1 MTMPTPFDLVED
13 SLETVPRFPVEP
25 PDGRKDVAELPRQ
38 VAFLSLM
45 RMAGP
50 AVEVRALP
58 NAGKRN
64 PTKARQEGIKAGLFD
79 LGCWWSGGGHAVVEM
94 KGYTK
99 DGRAG
104 SLSKEQIDF
113 GNLLHRMGT
122 PAACFFTPEKAVAW
136 LASVGAPVRAVR

>member
-1 MTMPTPFDLVED
+1 MSALGAFAGMETPLDD
-13 SLETVPRFPVEP
+13 VPRFLVEE
-25 PDGRKDVAELPRQ
+25 PDGRKTLAELPRQ
-38 VAFLSLM
+38 VTFLSLM

-50 AVEVRALP
+50 TVEVRALP

-79 LGCWWSGGGHAVVEM
+79 LGCWWPGGGHAVVEM
-94 KGYTK
+94 KGY
-99 DGRAG
+99 DARGRAG
-104 SLSKEQIDF
+104 SLSLEQIDF
-113 GNLLHRMGT
+113 GNRMHDLGT

>member
-1 MTMPTPFDLVED
+1 MLADFDAMEATLD
-13 SLETVPRFPVEP
+13 PVPLFPVEA
-25 PDGRKDVAELPRQ
+25 PDGRKALAELPRQ
-38 VAFLSLM
+38 VTFLSLM

-50 AVEVRALP
+50 SVEVRALP

-94 KGYTK
+94 KGYDAKGT
-99 DGRAG
+99 AG
-104 SLSKEQIDF
+104 KLSKEQIDF

-136 LASVGAPVRAVR
+136 LASVGAPVRQVQ